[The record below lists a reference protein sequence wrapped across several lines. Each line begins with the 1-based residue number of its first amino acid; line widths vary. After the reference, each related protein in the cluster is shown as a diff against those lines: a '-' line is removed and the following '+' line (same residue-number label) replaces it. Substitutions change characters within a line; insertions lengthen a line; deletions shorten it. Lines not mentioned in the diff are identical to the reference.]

1 MPNLIALIALISWP
15 VIPLFWIPV
24 HLFPHY
30 FRRIRFFTYIMP
42 VISWLPTAYFIYCH
56 RDFLLQ
62 FRTEL
67 PVFINGAGGVLLIIG
82 TGIHIW
88 TGKLLS
94 LWGLIGVPEIYKEMK
109 GKMVTYGAFSLV
121 RHPTYLAHTLM
132 FTGVFLLTGV
142 FSIAV
147 VAFVDFTVVNL
158 VIIPLEE
165 RELSDRFGDEYRRYK
180 ENVPKFFPRLTRVS
194 GKHNM

>member
-1 MPNLIALIALISWP
+1 MSNLLALITLISWP

-24 HLFPHY
+24 HLFPHS
-30 FRRIRFFTYIMP
+30 FRKVKFFTYIMP
-42 VISWLPTAYFIYCH
+42 IISWLPTAYFIYYH

-62 FRTEL
+62 FRIEL
-67 PVFINGAGGVLLIIG
+67 PVLINGAGGVLLIVG

-94 LWGLIGVPEIYKEMK
+94 LRGLIGVPEIYKEMK
-109 GKMVTYGAFSLV
+109 GKIVTRGAFSLV

-142 FSIAV
+142 ISVAV
-147 VAFVDFTVVNL
+147 VALVDFIVVNL
-158 VIIPLEE
+158 AIIPLEE

-180 ENVPKFFPRLTRVS
+180 ANVPKFFPRLTRII
-194 GKHNM
+194 GKHS

>member
-1 MPNLIALIALISWP
+1 MTSLLALITLISWP

-30 FRRIRFFTYIMP
+30 FRKTRVLMYILPLM
-42 VISWLPTAYFIYCH
+42 SWLLVAYMISHH

-62 FRTEL
+62 FRIEL
-67 PVFINGAGGVLLIIG
+67 PLLINGTGIFLLIIG

-88 TGKLLS
+88 TGRLLGIR
-94 LWGLIGVPEIYKEMK
+94 GLIGVPEIYTEMK
-109 GKMVTYGAFSLV
+109 GNLMTQGAFSVV

-132 FTGVFLLTGV
+132 FSGVFLLTGIV
-142 FSIAV
+142 SVAV
-147 VAFVDFTVVNL
+147 VALLDFAVVTL

-165 RELSDRFGDEYRRYK
+165 KELAVRFGDTFSQYK
-180 ENVPKFFPRLTRVS
+180 ERVPRFFPRLTSVIS
-194 GKHNM
+194 KHT

>member
-1 MPNLIALIALISWP
+1 MSDLLALITLISWP

-30 FRRIRFFTYIMP
+30 FRKIKFFTYIMP
-42 VISWLPTAYFIYCH
+42 VISWLPTAYFIYYL

-67 PVFINGAGGVLLIIG
+67 PVSIQGTGGVLLIIG
-82 TGIHIW
+82 ICVHIW
-88 TGKLLS
+88 TGKLLRI
-94 LWGLIGVPEIYKEMK
+94 WGLIGVPEIYKEME
-109 GKMVTYGAFSLV
+109 GQLVTRGAFSVV

-142 FSIAV
+142 ISVAV
-147 VAFVDFTVVNL
+147 VALVDFIVVNL

-180 ENVPKFFPRLTRVS
+180 ANVPKFFPRLTGIR
-194 GKHNM
+194 KHL